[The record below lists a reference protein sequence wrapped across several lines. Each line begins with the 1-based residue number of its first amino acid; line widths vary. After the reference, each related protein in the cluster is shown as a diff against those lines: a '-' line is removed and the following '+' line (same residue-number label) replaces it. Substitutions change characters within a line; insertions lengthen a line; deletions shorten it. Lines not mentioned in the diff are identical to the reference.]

1 MPDSTAEDSQYEP
14 ERMWT
19 IMSSVSISDEPQ
31 ISSSPSPTPRKN
43 HLEIAAANRARLYP
57 DITDAQWND
66 WKWQQKNRV
75 QTLEELA
82 RLFNIDDMTSERLG
96 GVFELYRTAI
106 TPYYLC
112 LIDFDDPKDPLRVQ
126 SVPAVEELLNP
137 GELTW
142 DPLNEEG
149 DSPVT
154 GIVHRYP
161 DRCLFLVTSY
171 CPLYCRYCTRK
182 RKWVDEDGTTG
193 QRKIE
198 KMIEYVAEHP
208 EIRDVIVSGGDPLS
222 LSLTYLEKILAGLRA
237 IPHVEIIRFGSRV
250 PVFLPQR
257 IDSEMT
263 SLLEKF
269 HPIWINTHFN
279 HPNEITPESAA
290 ACDRLLRAGIPV
302 NNQAVLLRGVN
313 DCPYTMRDLVQGL
326 MKIRVRPYYLYLCDQ
341 VMGAEHFRTSIGEG
355 IEIIEFLRGHTSGLA
370 VPQFVLDAPGGGGKV
385 PLMPNYVLGNYGDS
399 IVYRNFEGVIG
410 RYDDVQRQP
419 HACDRCNDREHIPE
433 RGLAKLLNR
442 TADRFEPQ
450 PVRDTPRGVNIK
462 KRVRET

>member
-1 MPDSTAEDSQYEP
+1 MCA
-14 ERMWT
+14 
-19 IMSSVSISDEPQ
+19 MSSLLISEE
-31 ISSSPSPTPRKN
+31 PSPLSPQQPRPT
-43 HLEIAAANRARLYP
+43 HLQTSLSNRARLYP
-57 DITDAQWND
+57 NVTDEQWND

-75 QTLEELA
+75 TTLAELSALFPFDEVTTA
-82 RLFNIDDMTSERLG
+82 RLGDI
-96 GVFELYRTAI
+96 FELYRTAI

-112 LIDFDDPKDPLRVQ
+112 LIDFDNPNDPLRLQ
-126 SVPAVEELLNP
+126 SVPTVEELINP

-193 QRKIE
+193 QRRIE
-198 KMIEYVAEHP
+198 TMIQYVAEHP

-257 IDSEMT
+257 IDAEMC
-263 SLLEKF
+263 SLLEKY

-341 VMGAEHFRTSIGEG
+341 VMGAEHFRTSVGEG

-370 VPQFVLDAPGGGGKV
+370 VPQFVMDAPGGGGKI
-385 PLMPNYVLGNYGDS
+385 PLMPNYLLGQYADS
-399 IVYRNFEGVIG
+399 VVYRNFEGVIG
-410 RYDDVQRQP
+410 RYDDVP
-419 HACDRCNDREHIPE
+419 SASHECDRCTDREHIEE
-433 RGLAKLLNR
+433 RGVAKLLNR

-450 PVRDTPRGVNIK
+450 PIRDIPRGVNIK
-462 KRVRET
+462 KRKGSGE

>member
-1 MPDSTAEDSQYEP
+1 
-14 ERMWT
+14 
-19 IMSSVSISDEPQ
+19 MSSVSIQHEPPPPASQ
-31 ISSSPSPTPRKN
+31 RSPRHN
-43 HLEIAAANRARLYP
+43 HLDTYRLNRERLYP
-57 DITDAQWND
+57 DVTDEQWSD

-75 QTLEELA
+75 TSLEQISNLFAFDEVTDA
-82 RLFNIDDMTSERLG
+82 RLTDI
-96 GVFELYRTAI
+96 FELYRTAI

-112 LIDFDDPKDPLRVQ
+112 LIDFDNPLDPLRVQ
-126 SVPAVEELLNP
+126 SVPSADELLNP

-198 KMIEYVAEHP
+198 AMINYVAEHP

-257 IDSEMT
+257 IDDEMC
-263 SLLEKF
+263 SMLEKY

-279 HPNEITPESAA
+279 HPNEITPESAR

-313 DCPYTMRDLVQGL
+313 DCPYTMRDLVHGL

-341 VMGAEHFRTSIGEG
+341 VMGAEHFRTSVGEG

-370 VPQFVLDAPGGGGKV
+370 VPQFVMDAPGGGGKV

-410 RYDDVQRQP
+410 RYDDVP
-419 HACDRCNDREHIPE
+419 SAHHACDRCNDREHIEE
-433 RGLAKLLNR
+433 RGVAKLLNR
-442 TADRFEPQ
+442 TADRFEPK
-450 PVRDTPRGVNIK
+450 PVRDIPRGVNVK
-462 KRVRET
+462 KRVRQS

>member
-1 MPDSTAEDSQYEP
+1 
-14 ERMWT
+14 
-19 IMSSVSISDEPQ
+19 MSSVSISDEPQ
-31 ISSSPSPTPRKN
+31 ISSPPSNPPRKN

-57 DITDAQWND
+57 HVTDAQWND

-112 LIDFDDPKDPLRVQ
+112 LIDFDDSKDPLRVQ

-193 QRKIE
+193 QRKLE
-198 KMIEYVAEHP
+198 KMIEYVADHP

-222 LSLTYLEKILAGLRA
+222 LSLTYLEKILTGLRA

-257 IDSEMT
+257 IDSELT
-263 SLLEKF
+263 SLLEKY

-313 DCPYTMRDLVQGL
+313 DCAYTMRDLVQGL

-341 VMGAEHFRTSIGEG
+341 VMGAEHFRTSVGEG

-385 PLMPNYVLGNYGDS
+385 PLMPNYVLGHYGDS
-399 IVYRNFEGVIG
+399 MVYRNFEGVIG
-410 RYDDVQRQP
+410 RYDDVPRQP
-419 HACDRCNDREHIPE
+419 HTCDRCTDREHIPE
-433 RGLAKLLNR
+433 RGVAKLLNR
-442 TADRFEPQ
+442 TADRFEPH

-462 KRVRET
+462 KRVREQ

>member
-1 MPDSTAEDSQYEP
+1 
-14 ERMWT
+14 
-19 IMSSVSISDEPQ
+19 MSSVSISDEPQ
-31 ISSSPSPTPRKN
+31 ISSSPSNPPRKN

-57 DITDAQWND
+57 HVTDAQWND

-193 QRKIE
+193 QRKLE
-198 KMIEYVAEHP
+198 KMIEYVADHP

-222 LSLTYLEKILAGLRA
+222 LSLTYLEKVLAGLRA

-257 IDSEMT
+257 IDSELT
-263 SLLEKF
+263 SLLEKY

-313 DCPYTMRDLVQGL
+313 DCAYTMRDLVQGL

-341 VMGAEHFRTSIGEG
+341 VMGAEHFRTSVGEG

-370 VPQFVLDAPGGGGKV
+370 VPQFVMDAPGGGGKV
-385 PLMPNYVLGNYGDS
+385 PLMPNYVLGHYGDS
-399 IVYRNFEGVIG
+399 MVYRNFEGVIG
-410 RYDDVQRQP
+410 RWDDVPRQP
-419 HACDRCNDREHIPE
+419 HTCDRCTDREHIPE
-433 RGLAKLLNR
+433 RGVAKLLNR
-442 TADRFEPQ
+442 TADRFEPH

-462 KRVRET
+462 KRVREQ

>member
-1 MPDSTAEDSQYEP
+1 
-14 ERMWT
+14 
-19 IMSSVSISDEPQ
+19 MSSVQISEEPQ
-31 ISSSPSPTPRKN
+31 IPSPRSISPRKN
-43 HLEIAAANRARLYP
+43 HLLIAAANRARLYP
-57 DITDAQWND
+57 DVTDELWND

-75 QTLEELA
+75 TTLEELA
-82 RLFNIDDMTSERLG
+82 RLFNIDDLTSDRLG
-96 GVFELYRTAI
+96 AVFELYRTAI

-112 LIDFDDPKDPLRVQ
+112 LIDFDDPRDPLRVQ
-126 SVPAVEELLNP
+126 AVPAVEELLNP

-198 KMIEYVAEHP
+198 KMIEYVADHP

-222 LSLTYLEKILAGLRA
+222 LSLTYLEKILSGLRA
-237 IPHVEIIRFGSRV
+237 IPHLEIIRFGSRV

-263 SLLEKF
+263 SLLEKY

-290 ACDRLLRAGIPV
+290 ACDRLLRAGIPM

-341 VMGAEHFRTSIGEG
+341 VMGAEHFRTSVGEG

-370 VPQFVLDAPGGGGKV
+370 VPQFVMDAPGGGGKV
-385 PLMPNYVLGNYGDS
+385 PLMPNYILGHYGDS
-399 IVYRNFEGVIG
+399 VVYRNFEGVIG
-410 RYDDVQRQP
+410 RYDDVPAQA
-419 HACDRCNDREHIPE
+419 HHCDRCNDREHIPE
-433 RGLAKLLNR
+433 RGVAKLLNR

-462 KRVRET
+462 KRVRES

>member
-1 MPDSTAEDSQYEP
+1 
-14 ERMWT
+14 
-19 IMSSVSISDEPQ
+19 MSSIPANEP
-31 ISSSPSPTPRKN
+31 SPSNPSLPSAAPPLRKS
-43 HLEIAAANRARLYP
+43 HLEIYKANRARLYP
-57 DITDAQWND
+57 GITDEQWND

-75 QTLEELA
+75 TTLEQVVELFGIDEFTTA
-82 RLFNIDDMTSERLG
+82 RLADIA
-96 GVFELYRTAI
+96 ELYRTAI

-112 LIDFDDPKDPLRVQ
+112 LIDFDDPLDPLRLQ
-126 SVPAVEELLNP
+126 SVPAVEEMLNP
-137 GELTW
+137 GELDW

-193 QRKIE
+193 ARRIE
-198 KMIEYVAEHP
+198 KMIEYVAAHP

-222 LSLTYLEKILAGLRA
+222 LSLNYLEKILAGLRA

-257 IDSEMT
+257 IDNELT
-263 SLLEKF
+263 SLLEKY

-279 HPNEITPESAA
+279 HPHEITPESAA

-313 DCPYTMRDLVQGL
+313 DCPYTMRALVQGL
-326 MKIRVRPYYLYLCDQ
+326 MKIRVRPYYLYLCDS
-341 VMGAEHFRTSIGEG
+341 VMGAEHFRTSVGEG

-370 VPQFVLDAPGGGGKV
+370 VPQFVMDAPGGGGKV
-385 PLMPNYVLGNYGDS
+385 PLMPNYILGNYGDS
-399 IVYRNFEGVIG
+399 VVYRNFEGVIG
-410 RYDDVQRQP
+410 RYDDIPRKP
-419 HACDRCNDREHIPE
+419 HQCADCEDRESMNE
-433 RGLAKLLNR
+433 RGIAKLLNR
-442 TADRFEPQ
+442 TADRFEPTA
-450 PVRDTPRGVNIK
+450 VRDTPTAIKIK
-462 KRVRET
+462 KRE

>member
-1 MPDSTAEDSQYEP
+1 
-14 ERMWT
+14 
-19 IMSSVSISDEPQ
+19 MSSLSVSEEPSTPAPQ
-31 ISSSPSPTPRKN
+31 PARPTP
-43 HLEIAAANRARLYP
+43 LQTYLSNRARLYP
-57 DITDAQWND
+57 DVNDELWND

-75 QTLEELA
+75 TSLAELSALFTFDDVTTA
-82 RLFNIDDMTSERLG
+82 RLGDI
-96 GVFELYRTAI
+96 FELYRTAI

-112 LIDFDDPKDPLRVQ
+112 LIDFDNPNDPLRLQ
-126 SVPAVEELLNP
+126 AVPSVEELLNP

-193 QRKIE
+193 QRRIE
-198 KMIEYVAEHP
+198 MMIQYVADHP

-257 IDSEMT
+257 IDEDMCA
-263 SLLEKF
+263 LLEKH

-279 HPNEITPESAA
+279 HPNEITPESAR

-302 NNQAVLLRGVN
+302 NNQAVLLRGIN
-313 DCPYTMRDLVQGL
+313 DCPYTMRDLVHGL

-341 VMGAEHFRTSIGEG
+341 VMGAEHFRTSVGEG

-370 VPQFVLDAPGGGGKV
+370 VPQFVMDAPGGGGKI
-385 PLMPNYVLGNYGDS
+385 PLMPNYLLGQYSDS
-399 IVYRNFEGVIG
+399 VVYRNFEGVIG
-410 RYDDVQRQP
+410 RYDDVPSASHQ
-419 HACDRCNDREHIPE
+419 CERCSDREHIEE
-433 RGLAKLLNR
+433 RGVAKLLNR
-442 TADRFEPQ
+442 TADHFEPH
-450 PVRDTPRGVNIK
+450 PVRDIPRGVNIK
-462 KRVRET
+462 KKRAGNRE

>member
-1 MPDSTAEDSQYEP
+1 
-14 ERMWT
+14 
-19 IMSSVSISDEPQ
+19 MSSVSISDEPQ
-31 ISSSPSPTPRKN
+31 ISSSPSNPPRKN

-57 DITDAQWND
+57 HVSDAQWND

-112 LIDFDDPKDPLRVQ
+112 LIDFDDSKDPLRVQ

-193 QRKIE
+193 QRKLE
-198 KMIEYVAEHP
+198 KMIEYVADHP

-222 LSLTYLEKILAGLRA
+222 LSLTYLEKVLAGLRA

-257 IDSEMT
+257 IDSELT
-263 SLLEKF
+263 SLLEKY

-313 DCPYTMRDLVQGL
+313 DCAYTMRDLVQGL

-341 VMGAEHFRTSIGEG
+341 VMGAEHFRTSVGEG

-385 PLMPNYVLGNYGDS
+385 PLMPNYVLGHYGDS
-399 IVYRNFEGVIG
+399 MVYRNFEGVIG
-410 RYDDVQRQP
+410 RYDDVPRQP
-419 HACDRCNDREHIPE
+419 HTCDRCTDREHIPE
-433 RGLAKLLNR
+433 RGVAKLLNR
-442 TADRFEPQ
+442 TADRFEPH

-462 KRVRET
+462 KRVREQ

>member
-1 MPDSTAEDSQYEP
+1 
-14 ERMWT
+14 
-19 IMSSVSISDEPQ
+19 MSSLSVPDEPLPLPPHQ
-31 ISSSPSPTPRKN
+31 PRPS
-43 HLEIAAANRARLYP
+43 HLQTYLSNRARLYP
-57 DITDAQWND
+57 DVTDDQWND

-75 QTLEELA
+75 TTLAELSALFPFDDVTTA
-82 RLFNIDDMTSERLG
+82 RLGDIFD
-96 GVFELYRTAI
+96 LYRTAI

-112 LIDFDDPKDPLRVQ
+112 LIDFDNPNDPLRLQ
-126 SVPAVEELLNP
+126 SVPTVEELINP

-193 QRKIE
+193 QRRIE
-198 KMIEYVAEHP
+198 TMIQYVAEHP

-257 IDSEMT
+257 IDAEMCA
-263 SLLEKF
+263 LLEKF

-302 NNQAVLLRGVN
+302 NNQAVLLRGIN

-341 VMGAEHFRTSIGEG
+341 VMGAEHFRTSVGEG

-370 VPQFVLDAPGGGGKV
+370 VPQFVMDAPGGGGKI
-385 PLMPNYVLGNYGDS
+385 PLMPNYLLGQYSDS
-399 IVYRNFEGVIG
+399 VVYRNFEGVIG
-410 RYDDVQRQP
+410 RYDDVP
-419 HACDRCNDREHIPE
+419 SASHECDRCSDREHIEE
-433 RGLAKLLNR
+433 RGVAKLLNR

-450 PVRDTPRGVNIK
+450 PIRDIPRGVNIK
-462 KRVRET
+462 KKRRET

>member
-1 MPDSTAEDSQYEP
+1 
-14 ERMWT
+14 
-19 IMSSVSISDEPQ
+19 MSSISLSSDEP
-31 ISSSPSPTPRKN
+31 SPSSPLAATVVPPARK
-43 HLEIAAANRARLYP
+43 HPLDTYRANRQRLYP
-57 DITDAQWND
+57 DVTDAQWND

-75 QTLEELA
+75 QTLAELLHLFPMDEVTSA
-82 RLFNIDDMTSERLG
+82 RLGEI
-96 GVFELYRTAI
+96 FELYRTAI

-126 SVPAVEELLNP
+126 AVPSVEELLNP
-137 GELTW
+137 GELVW

-193 QRKIE
+193 ARRIE
-198 KMIEYVAEHP
+198 LMIEYVAQHP

-222 LSLTYLEKILAGLRA
+222 LSLNYLEKILAGLRA

-257 IDSEMT
+257 IDVELC
-263 SLLEKF
+263 SLLEKY

-290 ACDRLLRAGIPV
+290 ACDRLLRAGVPV

-313 DCPYTMRDLVQGL
+313 DCPYTMRDLVHGL
-326 MKIRVRPYYLYLCDQ
+326 MKIRVRPYYLYLCDS
-341 VMGAEHFRTSIGEG
+341 VMGAEHFRTSVGEG

-370 VPQFVLDAPGGGGKV
+370 VPQFVMDAPGGGGKI
-385 PLMPNYVLGNYGDS
+385 PLMPNYILGNYGDS
-399 IVYRNFEGVIG
+399 VVYRNFEGVIG
-410 RYDDVQRQP
+410 RYDDVP
-419 HACDRCNDREHIPE
+419 SAHHECDRCSDREHADE
-433 RGLAKLLNR
+433 RGVAKLLNR

-450 PVRDTPRGVNIK
+450 AVRDIPRGVNIK
-462 KRVRET
+462 KRV

>member
-1 MPDSTAEDSQYEP
+1 
-14 ERMWT
+14 
-19 IMSSVSISDEPQ
+19 MSSITLSSDEP
-31 ISSSPSPTPRKN
+31 SPSSPLAATAVPPARK
-43 HLEIAAANRARLYP
+43 HPLDTYRSNRQRLYP
-57 DITDAQWND
+57 DVTDAQWND

-75 QTLEELA
+75 QTLPELLRLFPMDEVTTA
-82 RLFNIDDMTSERLG
+82 RLGEI
-96 GVFELYRTAI
+96 FELYRTAI

-126 SVPAVEELLNP
+126 AVPSVEELLNP
-137 GELTW
+137 GELVW

-193 QRKIE
+193 ARRIE
-198 KMIEYVAEHP
+198 LMIEYVAQHP

-222 LSLTYLEKILAGLRA
+222 LSLNYLEKILAGLRA

-257 IDSEMT
+257 IDAELC
-263 SLLEKF
+263 SLLEKY

-290 ACDRLLRAGIPV
+290 ACDRLLRAGVPV

-313 DCPYTMRDLVQGL
+313 DCPYTMRDLVHGL

-341 VMGAEHFRTSIGEG
+341 VMGAEHFRTSVGEG

-370 VPQFVLDAPGGGGKV
+370 VPQFVMDAPGGGGKI
-385 PLMPNYVLGNYGDS
+385 PLMPNYILGNYGDS
-399 IVYRNFEGVIG
+399 VVYRNFEGVIG
-410 RYDDVQRQP
+410 RYDDVP
-419 HACDRCNDREHIPE
+419 SAHHECDRCSDREHADE
-433 RGLAKLLNR
+433 RGVAKLLNR

-450 PVRDTPRGVNIK
+450 AVRDIPRGVNIK
-462 KRVRET
+462 KRG

>member
-1 MPDSTAEDSQYEP
+1 
-14 ERMWT
+14 
-19 IMSSVSISDEPQ
+19 MSSVTMSDEPP
-31 ISSSPSPTPRKN
+31 SASPLAESSPVPQRKN
-43 HLEIAAANRARLYP
+43 HLEIYRRNRERLYP
-57 DITDAQWND
+57 GVPDEKWND

-75 QTLEELA
+75 STLEQIQQLFSIDEFSSA
-82 RLFNIDDMTSERLG
+82 RMTEI
-96 GVFELYRTAI
+96 FELYRTAI

-112 LIDFDDPKDPLRVQ
+112 LIDFDDPNDPLRRQ
-126 SVPAVEELLNP
+126 SVPSPDEGLNP
-137 GELTW
+137 GELVW

-161 DRCLFLVTSY
+161 DRVLFTLTSY

-198 KMIEYVAEHP
+198 TMLKYVAEHP

-222 LSLTYLEKILAGLRA
+222 LSLNVLEKVLQGLRA

-257 IDSEMT
+257 IDTELT
-263 SLLEKF
+263 SLLEKY

-341 VMGAEHFRTSIGEG
+341 VMGAEHFRTSVGEG
-355 IEIIEFLRGHTSGLA
+355 IEIMEFLRGHTSGLA
-370 VPQFVLDAPGGGGKV
+370 IPQFVMDAPGGGGKV
-385 PLMPNYVLGNYGDS
+385 PLMPNYVLGHYGDS
-399 IVYRNFEGVIG
+399 MVYRNFEGVIG
-410 RYDDVQRQP
+410 RYDDVPRQP
-419 HACDRCNDREHIPE
+419 HHCDRCGDRESIPE
-433 RGLAKLLNR
+433 RGIAKLLNR

-450 PVRDTPRGVNIK
+450 PVRDIPKGVK
-462 KRVRET
+462 VKQRRPTAE

>member
-1 MPDSTAEDSQYEP
+1 LPLA
-14 ERMWT
+14 
-19 IMSSVSISDEPQ
+19 PQ
-31 ISSSPSPTPRKN
+31 LPRPTS
-43 HLEIAAANRARLYP
+43 LQTYLSNRARLYP
-57 DITDAQWND
+57 DVTDEQWND

-75 QTLEELA
+75 TSLAELSGLFTFDEVTSA
-82 RLFNIDDMTSERLG
+82 RLGDI
-96 GVFELYRTAI
+96 FELYRTAI

-112 LIDFDDPKDPLRVQ
+112 LIDFDNPTDPLRLQ
-126 SVPAVEELLNP
+126 SVPTVEELLNP

-193 QRKIE
+193 QRRIE
-198 KMIEYVAEHP
+198 TMIQYVAEHP

-257 IDSEMT
+257 IDAEMC
-263 SLLEKF
+263 SLLEKY

-290 ACDRLLRAGIPV
+290 ACDRLLRAGVPV

-341 VMGAEHFRTSIGEG
+341 VMGAEHFRTSVGEG

-370 VPQFVLDAPGGGGKV
+370 VPQFVMDAPGGGGKI
-385 PLMPNYVLGNYGDS
+385 PLMPNYLLGHYSDS
-399 IVYRNFEGVIG
+399 VVYRNFEGVIG
-410 RYDDVQRQP
+410 RYDDVP
-419 HACDRCNDREHIPE
+419 SASHECDRCSDREHIDE
-433 RGLAKLLNR
+433 RGVAKLLNR

-450 PVRDTPRGVNIK
+450 PVRDIPRGVNIK
-462 KRVRET
+462 KKRRET

>member
-1 MPDSTAEDSQYEP
+1 
-14 ERMWT
+14 
-19 IMSSVSISDEPQ
+19 MSSVQISDEPQ
-31 ISSSPSPTPRKN
+31 IASSPSSPTPRKN
-43 HLEIAAANRARLYP
+43 HLQIARANRARLYP
-57 DITDAQWND
+57 HVTDEQWND

-75 QTLEELA
+75 TTLEELA
-82 RLFNIDDMTSERLG
+82 RLFNIDELTSDRLG
-96 GVFELYRTAI
+96 AVFELYRTAI

-112 LIDFDDPKDPLRVQ
+112 LIDFEDPRDPLRVQ

-198 KMIEYVAEHP
+198 KMIEYVADHP

-257 IDSEMT
+257 IDQELT
-263 SLLEKF
+263 SLLEKY

-290 ACDRLLRAGIPV
+290 ACDRLLRAGIPM

-341 VMGAEHFRTSIGEG
+341 VMGAEHFRTSVGEG

-370 VPQFVLDAPGGGGKV
+370 VPQFVMDAPGGGGKV
-385 PLMPNYVLGNYGDS
+385 PLMPNYLLGNYGNS
-399 IVYRNFEGVIG
+399 VVYRNFEGVIG
-410 RYDDVQRQP
+410 RYDDVPAQIHQ
-419 HACDRCNDREHIPE
+419 CDRCNDREHIPE
-433 RGLAKLLNR
+433 RGVAKLLNR

-462 KRVRET
+462 KRARES

>member
-1 MPDSTAEDSQYEP
+1 
-14 ERMWT
+14 
-19 IMSSVSISDEPQ
+19 MSSVPVSDVPTR
-31 ISSSPSPTPRKN
+31 SSARIASPSSRKN
-43 HLEIAAANRARLYP
+43 PVEISRFNRHRLYP
-57 DITDAQWND
+57 DVTDEQWND

-75 QTLEELA
+75 TTLQDLA
-82 RLFNIDDMTSERLG
+82 RPFEFDDVTNARLSDI
-96 GVFELYRTAI
+96 FELYRTAI

-112 LIDFDDPKDPLRVQ
+112 LIDFDDPNDPLRVQ
-126 SVPAVEELLNP
+126 SVPSVEELLNP

-193 QRKIE
+193 QRKVE

-222 LSLTYLEKILAGLRA
+222 LSLTYLEKIIAGLRA

-257 IDSEMT
+257 IDNELCSM
-263 SLLEKF
+263 LEKY
-269 HPIWINTHFN
+269 HPVWINTHFN

-313 DCPYTMRDLVQGL
+313 DCPYIMRDLVQGL

-370 VPQFVLDAPGGGGKV
+370 VPQFVMDAPGGGGKV
-385 PLMPNYVLGNYGDS
+385 PLAPNYVLGHYGDS
-399 IVYRNFEGVIG
+399 MVYRNFEGVIG
-410 RYDDVQRQP
+410 RFDDVQRQP
-419 HACDRCNDREHIPE
+419 HNCDRCNDREHFDE
-433 RGLAKLLNR
+433 RGVAKLLNR

-450 PVRDTPRGVNIK
+450 PVRDTPRGIK
-462 KRVRET
+462 VKRGRSSES

>member
-1 MPDSTAEDSQYEP
+1 
-14 ERMWT
+14 
-19 IMSSVSISDEPQ
+19 MSSVPISDEA
-31 ISSSPSPTPRKN
+31 SSSSLPEAPIASRKN
-43 HLEIAAANRARLYP
+43 HLETYRANRARLYP
-57 DITDAQWND
+57 DVSDEQWND
-66 WKWQQKNRV
+66 WKWQQKHRV
-75 QTLEELA
+75 TSLADLA
-82 RLFNIDDMTSERLG
+82 RLFEFDEVTSERLT

-112 LIDFDDPKDPLRVQ
+112 LIDFDDPGDPLRVQ
-126 SVPAVEELLNP
+126 SVPSVEELLNP

-193 QRKIE
+193 QRRIE

-222 LSLTYLEKILAGLRA
+222 LSLTYLEKILTALRA

-257 IDSEMT
+257 IDSELT
-263 SLLEKF
+263 SLLEKY

-326 MKIRVRPYYLYLCDQ
+326 MRIRVRPYYLYLCDQ
-341 VMGAEHFRTSIGEG
+341 VMGAEHFRTSVGEG

-370 VPQFVLDAPGGGGKV
+370 VPQFVMDAPGGGGKV
-385 PLMPNYVLGNYGDS
+385 PLMPNYILGHYGS
-399 IVYRNFEGVIG
+399 SVVYRNFEGVIG
-410 RYDDVQRQP
+410 RYDDVPAQSHQ
-419 HACDRCNDREHIPE
+419 CDRCSDREHAEE
-433 RGLAKLLNR
+433 RGVAKLLNR

-450 PVRDTPRGVNIK
+450 PVRDIPRGINVK
-462 KRVRET
+462 KRVRES

>member
-1 MPDSTAEDSQYEP
+1 
-14 ERMWT
+14 
-19 IMSSVSISDEPQ
+19 MSSVQISDEPQ
-31 ISSSPSPTPRKN
+31 ISSPRSNSLRKN
-43 HLEIAAANRARLYP
+43 HLLIAAANRARLYP
-57 DITDAQWND
+57 DVTDEQWND

-75 QTLEELA
+75 TTLEELG
-82 RLFNIDDMTSERLG
+82 RLFNIDDLTSDRLG
-96 GVFELYRTAI
+96 AVFELYRTAI

-112 LIDFDDPKDPLRVQ
+112 LIDFDDPRDPLRVQ
-126 SVPAVEELLNP
+126 SVPAVEELINP

-198 KMIEYVAEHP
+198 KMIEYVADHP

-222 LSLTYLEKILAGLRA
+222 LSLTYLEKILSGLRA

-257 IDSEMT
+257 IDKEMT
-263 SLLEKF
+263 SLLEKY

-290 ACDRLLRAGIPV
+290 ACDRLLRAGIPM

-341 VMGAEHFRTSIGEG
+341 VMGAEHFRTSVGEG

-370 VPQFVLDAPGGGGKV
+370 VPQFVMDAPGGGGKV
-385 PLMPNYVLGNYGDS
+385 PLMPNYILGHYGDS
-399 IVYRNFEGVIG
+399 VVYRNFEGVIG
-410 RYDDVQRQP
+410 RYDDVPAQA
-419 HACDRCNDREHIPE
+419 HHCDRCNDREHMPE
-433 RGLAKLLNR
+433 RGVAKLLNR

-462 KRVRET
+462 KRVRES

>member
-1 MPDSTAEDSQYEP
+1 VTPRS
-14 ERMWT
+14 
-19 IMSSVSISDEPQ
+19 
-31 ISSSPSPTPRKN
+31 PRKN
-43 HLEIAAANRARLYP
+43 HLEIYAANRARLFP
-57 DITDAQWND
+57 KATDAQWND
-66 WKWQQKNRV
+66 WKWQQKNRIT
-75 QTLEELA
+75 TLEQVKEI
-82 RLFNIDDMTSERLG
+82 FGIDEFTTERLTAIA
-96 GVFELYRTAI
+96 ELYRTAI

-112 LIDFDDPKDPLRVQ
+112 LIDFDNPQDPLRVQ
-126 SVPAVEELLNP
+126 SVPSVEELLNP
-137 GELTW
+137 GELAW

-193 QRKIE
+193 ARKIE

-257 IDSEMT
+257 IDAEMT
-263 SLLEKF
+263 SLLEKY

-355 IEIIEFLRGHTSGLA
+355 IEIMEFLRGHTSGLA
-370 VPQFVLDAPGGGGKV
+370 VPQFVMDAPGGGGKV
-385 PLMPNYVLGNYGDS
+385 PLMPNYVLGHYGDS
-399 IVYRNFEGVIG
+399 MVYRNFEGVIG
-410 RYDDVQRQP
+410 RYDDVPRQP
-419 HACDRCNDREHIPE
+419 HVCDRCGDREHADE
-433 RGLAKLLNR
+433 RGVAKLLNR

-450 PVRDTPRGVNIK
+450 AVRDIPRGVK
-462 KRVRET
+462 VKPRRSSATE

>member
-1 MPDSTAEDSQYEP
+1 
-14 ERMWT
+14 
-19 IMSSVSISDEPQ
+19 MSSVQISDEPPSASPLAQ
-31 ISSSPSPTPRKN
+31 PSPSPQKKN
-43 HLEIAAANRARLYP
+43 HLETYRRNRERLFP
-57 DITDAQWND
+57 NVSDEQWND

-75 QTLEELA
+75 TTLEQITQLFSIDEFSTA
-82 RLFNIDDMTSERLG
+82 RMTEI
-96 GVFELYRTAI
+96 FELYRTAI

-112 LIDFDDPKDPLRVQ
+112 LIDFDNPHDPLRVQ
-126 SVPAVEELLNP
+126 SVPHPDEAMNP
-137 GELTW
+137 GELVW

-198 KMIEYVAEHP
+198 LMIQYVADHP

-222 LSLTYLEKILAGLRA
+222 LSLNYLEKILAGLRA

-257 IDSEMT
+257 IDAELT
-263 SLLEKF
+263 SLLEKY

-355 IEIIEFLRGHTSGLA
+355 IEIMEFLRGHTSGLA
-370 VPQFVLDAPGGGGKV
+370 IPQFVMDAPGGGGKV
-385 PLMPNYVLGNYGDS
+385 PLMPNYVLGHYGDS

-419 HACDRCNDREHIPE
+419 HHCDRCTDRESIPE
-433 RGLAKLLNR
+433 RGIAKLLNR
-442 TADRFEPQ
+442 TADRFEPH
-450 PVRDTPRGVNIK
+450 PVRDIPKGVKIKPR
-462 KRVRET
+462 RTTSD

>member
-1 MPDSTAEDSQYEP
+1 
-14 ERMWT
+14 
-19 IMSSVSISDEPQ
+19 MSSVSITDEPQ
-31 ISSSPSPTPRKN
+31 LPSPPSTTPRKN

-57 DITDAQWND
+57 TITDTQWND

-75 QTLEELA
+75 QTLDEIA
-82 RLFNIDDMTSERLG
+82 RLFNIDDMTNERLG

-193 QRKIE
+193 QRKLE
-198 KMIEYVAEHP
+198 KMIEYVADHP

-263 SLLEKF
+263 SLLEKY

-341 VMGAEHFRTSIGEG
+341 VMGAEHFRTSVGEG

-370 VPQFVLDAPGGGGKV
+370 VPQFVMDAPGGGGKV
-385 PLMPNYVLGNYGDS
+385 PLMPNYVLGHYGDS

-410 RYDDVQRQP
+410 RYDDVQKQP

-433 RGLAKLLNR
+433 RGIAKLLNR

-450 PVRDTPRGVNIK
+450 PVRDTPRGINIK
-462 KRVRET
+462 KRSRES

>member
-1 MPDSTAEDSQYEP
+1 
-14 ERMWT
+14 
-19 IMSSVSISDEPQ
+19 MSSAQISDEEPQ
-31 ISSSPSPTPRKN
+31 ISASPSNPPRKN
-43 HLEIAAANRARLYP
+43 HLEIARANRERLYP
-57 DITDAQWND
+57 HVTDEQWND

-75 QTLEELA
+75 TTLEELA
-82 RLFNIDDMTSERLG
+82 RLFSIDDLTSDRLG
-96 GVFELYRTAI
+96 EVFELYRTAI

-112 LIDFDDPKDPLRVQ
+112 LIDFDDPRDPLRVQ

-222 LSLTYLEKILAGLRA
+222 LSLTYLEKILAGLSA

-257 IDSEMT
+257 IDNELT
-263 SLLEKF
+263 SLLEKY

-341 VMGAEHFRTSIGEG
+341 VMGAEHFRTSVGEG

-385 PLMPNYVLGNYGDS
+385 PLMPNYVLGHYGDS

-410 RYDDVQRQP
+410 RYDDVPKQP
-419 HACDRCNDREHIPE
+419 HQCDRCNDREHIHE
-433 RGLAKLLNR
+433 RGVAKLLNR
-442 TADRFEPQ
+442 TADRFEPVA
-450 PVRDTPRGVNIK
+450 VRDTPRGVNIK
-462 KRVRET
+462 KRVRES

>member
-1 MPDSTAEDSQYEP
+1 
-14 ERMWT
+14 
-19 IMSSVSISDEPQ
+19 MSSVSISDEPQ
-31 ISSSPSPTPRKN
+31 ISSPPNTPRKN

-57 DITDAQWND
+57 TVTDAQWND

-126 SVPAVEELLNP
+126 SVPAVDELLNP

-198 KMIEYVAEHP
+198 KMIEYVADHP

-222 LSLTYLEKILAGLRA
+222 LSLTYLEKILVGLRA

-263 SLLEKF
+263 SLLEKY

-341 VMGAEHFRTSIGEG
+341 VMGAEHFRTSVGEG

-370 VPQFVLDAPGGGGKV
+370 VPQFVMDAPGGGGKV

-410 RYDDVQRQP
+410 RYDDVPRQP
-419 HACDRCNDREHIPE
+419 HACDRCNDREHIHE
-433 RGLAKLLNR
+433 RGIAKLLNR

-450 PVRDTPRGVNIK
+450 AVRDTPRGVNIK
-462 KRVRET
+462 KRSRES

>member
-1 MPDSTAEDSQYEP
+1 MHTV
-14 ERMWT
+14 
-19 IMSSVSISDEPQ
+19 MSSVSISDEPQ
-31 ISSSPSPTPRKN
+31 ISSPPSNTPRKN

-57 DITDAQWND
+57 DVTDIQWND

-112 LIDFDDPKDPLRVQ
+112 LIDFDDLRDPLRVQ

-198 KMIEYVAEHP
+198 KMIEYVADHP

-222 LSLTYLEKILAGLRA
+222 LSLNYLEKILAGLRA

-263 SLLEKF
+263 SLLEKY

-341 VMGAEHFRTSIGEG
+341 VMGAEHFRTSVGEG

-370 VPQFVLDAPGGGGKV
+370 VPQFVMDAPGGGGKV

-410 RYDDVQRQP
+410 RYDDVPRQP
-419 HACDRCNDREHIPE
+419 HGCDRCYDREHIPE
-433 RGLAKLLNR
+433 RGIAKLLNR

-462 KRVRET
+462 KRSRDS

>member
-1 MPDSTAEDSQYEP
+1 
-14 ERMWT
+14 
-19 IMSSVSISDEPQ
+19 MSSVPISDEPQ
-31 ISSSPSPTPRKN
+31 ISSSPSNPPRKN
-43 HLEIAAANRARLYP
+43 HLKVARANRARLYP
-57 DITDAQWND
+57 HVTEDQWND

-75 QTLEELA
+75 TTLDEVA
-82 RLFNIDDMTSERLG
+82 RLFDIDDLTSERLG
-96 GVFELYRTAI
+96 EVFELYRTAI

-112 LIDFDDPKDPLRVQ
+112 LIDFDDPRDPLRVQ
-126 SVPAVEELLNP
+126 TVPAVEELLNP
-137 GELTW
+137 GELSW

-193 QRKIE
+193 QRKLE

-222 LSLTYLEKILAGLRA
+222 LSLTYLEKILVGLRA

-257 IDSEMT
+257 IDSELT
-263 SLLEKF
+263 SLLEKY

-341 VMGAEHFRTSIGEG
+341 VMGAEHFRTSVGEG

-370 VPQFVLDAPGGGGKV
+370 VPQFVMDAPGGGGKV
-385 PLMPNYVLGNYGDS
+385 PLMPNYVLGHYGDS
-399 IVYRNFEGVIG
+399 VVYRNFEGVIG
-410 RYDDVQRQP
+410 RYDDVPRQP
-419 HACDRCNDREHIPE
+419 HQCDRCYDREHIPE
-433 RGLAKLLNR
+433 RGVAKLLNR

-450 PVRDTPRGVNIK
+450 AVRDTPRGITVK
-462 KRVRET
+462 KRVRES

>member
-1 MPDSTAEDSQYEP
+1 MSTVPIAHEPPPPASQK
-14 ERMWT
+14 
-19 IMSSVSISDEPQ
+19 
-31 ISSSPSPTPRKN
+31 TPRHN
-43 HLEIAAANRARLYP
+43 HLDTYRLNRERLYP
-57 DITDAQWND
+57 NVTDAQWND

-75 QTLEELA
+75 TTPEQIASLFDFDEVTNA
-82 RLFNIDDMTSERLG
+82 RLTDI
-96 GVFELYRTAI
+96 FELYRTAI

-112 LIDFDDPKDPLRVQ
+112 LIDFDNPNDPLRIQ
-126 SVPAVEELLNP
+126 SVPSAEELLNP

-161 DRCLFLVTSY
+161 DRCLFTLTSY

-182 RKWVDEDGTTG
+182 RKWIDEDGTTG

-198 KMIEYVAEHP
+198 AMLEYVAQHP

-222 LSLTYLEKILAGLRA
+222 LSLNVLQKVLAGLRA

-257 IDSEMT
+257 IDDELC
-263 SLLEKF
+263 SLLEQY

-279 HPNEITPESAA
+279 HPHEITPESAR

-326 MKIRVRPYYLYLCDQ
+326 MRIRVRPYYLYLCDQ

-355 IEIIEFLRGHTSGLA
+355 IEIMEFLRGHTSGLA
-370 VPQFVLDAPGGGGKV
+370 VPQFVMDAPGGGGKV
-385 PLMPNYVLGNYGDS
+385 PLMPNYVLGHYGDS
-399 IVYRNFEGVIG
+399 IVYRNFEGVVG
-410 RYDDVQRQP
+410 RFDDVP
-419 HACDRCNDREHIPE
+419 SAHHSCDRCSDREHIKE
-433 RGLAKLLNR
+433 RGVAKLLNR
-442 TADRFEPQ
+442 TADRFEPRA
-450 PVRDTPRGVNIK
+450 VRDTPRGVKIK
-462 KRVRET
+462 KRVRQQS

>member
-1 MPDSTAEDSQYEP
+1 
-14 ERMWT
+14 
-19 IMSSVSISDEPQ
+19 MSSVSIQHEPPPPA
-31 ISSSPSPTPRKN
+31 SPQSTPRHN
-43 HLEIAAANRARLYP
+43 HLDTYRLNRERLYP
-57 DITDAQWND
+57 NVTDEQWND

-75 QTLEELA
+75 TSQEQIANLFSFDEVSTA
-82 RLFNIDDMTSERLG
+82 RMADI
-96 GVFELYRTAI
+96 FELYRTAI

-112 LIDFDDPKDPLRVQ
+112 LIDFDNPLDPLRVQ
-126 SVPAVEELLNP
+126 SVPSADELLNP

-198 KMIEYVAEHP
+198 AMINYVAEHP
-208 EIRDVIVSGGDPLS
+208 EIRDVIISGGDPLS
-222 LSLTYLEKILAGLRA
+222 LSLNYLEKILAGLRA

-257 IDSEMT
+257 IDDELC
-263 SLLEKF
+263 SLLEKY

-279 HPNEITPESAA
+279 HPNEITPESAR

-370 VPQFVLDAPGGGGKV
+370 VPQFVMDAPGGGGKV
-385 PLMPNYVLGNYGDS
+385 PLMPNYVLGHYSDS
-399 IVYRNFEGVIG
+399 IVYRNFEGVVG
-410 RYDDVQRQP
+410 RYDDVP
-419 HACDRCNDREHIPE
+419 SGHHACDRCSDREHTEE
-433 RGLAKLLNR
+433 RGVAKLLNR
-442 TADRFEPQ
+442 TADRFEPKAI
-450 PVRDTPRGVNIK
+450 RDIPRGVNVK
-462 KRVRET
+462 KRIRES

>member
-1 MPDSTAEDSQYEP
+1 
-14 ERMWT
+14 
-19 IMSSVSISDEPQ
+19 MSSVPIPHEPPPPA
-31 ISSSPSPTPRKN
+31 SPRTSPRHN
-43 HLEIAAANRARLYP
+43 HLDTYRLNRERLYP
-57 DITDAQWND
+57 QVTDEQWND

-75 QTLEELA
+75 TTLEQISNLFAFDEVTNA
-82 RLFNIDDMTSERLG
+82 RLTDI
-96 GVFELYRTAI
+96 FELYRTAI

-112 LIDFDDPKDPLRVQ
+112 LIDFDNPLDPLRVQ
-126 SVPAVEELLNP
+126 SVPSADELLNP

-198 KMIEYVAEHP
+198 AMINYVAEHP

-222 LSLTYLEKILAGLRA
+222 LSITYLEKILAGLRA

-257 IDSEMT
+257 IDDEMC
-263 SLLEKF
+263 SMLEKY
-269 HPIWINTHFN
+269 HPIWVNTHFN
-279 HPNEITPESAA
+279 HPNEITPESAR

-341 VMGAEHFRTSIGEG
+341 VMGAEHFRTSVGEG
-355 IEIIEFLRGHTSGLA
+355 IEIIEYLRGHTSGLA
-370 VPQFVLDAPGGGGKV
+370 VPQFVMDAPGGGGKV
-385 PLMPNYVLGNYGDS
+385 PLMPNYVLGHYGDS
-399 IVYRNFEGVIG
+399 IVYRNFEGVVG
-410 RYDDVQRQP
+410 RYDDVPSAHHQ
-419 HACDRCNDREHIPE
+419 CDRCSDREHFEE
-433 RGLAKLLNR
+433 RGVAKLLNR
-442 TADRFEPQ
+442 TADRFEPK
-450 PVRDTPRGVNIK
+450 PVRDIPRGVNVK
-462 KRVRET
+462 KRVRQQ